1 MLNYLLLVK
10 GIASRLKAVVNDA
23 SSLLDFYYSIGSL
36 VLIKVTYAQ
45 LFRRHFPT
53 LILLVFPKDMTE
65 IFN

>member
-10 GIASRLKAVVNDA
+10 GVASRLKAVVNDA

-45 LFRRHFPT
+45 IFRRHFASFT
-53 LILLVFPKDMTE
+53 TFGFP
-65 IFN
+65 

>member
-23 SSLLDFYYSIGSL
+23 TSLLDFYYSIGSL

-45 LFRRHFPT
+45 LFRRHFST
-53 LILLVFPKDMTE
+53 FILLVSL
-65 IFN
+65 